1 MPTFGSGPR
10 ARDATDTTCVT
21 CRRKHEQKP
30 HSEAALPHSRR
41 PNRHRHV
48 GRFVGGGGALRF
60 ADAGDPCVNWWARQD
75 LNLQPDRYERE
86 MTPNPSSP
94 NLIIIEV

>member
-30 HSEAALPHSRR
+30 HSEAALPILVDQIGIDTLAVLSAEAERCASLM
-41 PNRHRHV
+41 PETLADI
-48 GRFVGGGGALRF
+48 GGGRS
-60 ADAGDPCVNWWARQD
+60 CVRTG
-75 LNLQPDRYERE
+75 LSLQTAEINE
-86 MTPNPSSP
+86 KS
-94 NLIIIEV
+94 